1 MIPRTLF
8 SHEHEQFRESVRK
21 FFEQEAVPFHAQ
33 WEKDG
38 HIDRALWNKAG
49 EAGMLCSHIPEEYG
63 GMAADFLYSAVVIE
77 EQARLGLTGVG
88 FSLHSDIVAPYI
100 LHYGNE
106 EQKQYY
112 LPKLVSGELVTAIA
126 MTEPG
131 TGSDLQ
137 GVKTTAVLDGDEYV
151 INGSKTFITNG
162 WLADLVI
169 VVAKTDAKAG
179 AKGIS
184 LFLVDAKTP
193 GFSKGKRLEKVGM
206 KAQDTSELFFQDVRI
221 PKANLLGK
229 EGMGFVYL
237 MQELPQERLTVGVGA
252 IASAEAA
259 LKWTLDYTRERKA
272 FGRAVADFQNTR
284 FKLAEMATEIQVG
297 RVFVDRC
304 LELHLNKKLDVPTA
318 AMLKYWG
325 TDLQCKVI
333 DECVQLHGGYGYMW
347 EYPIARAWADS
358 RVQRIYAGT
367 NEIMKVIIAKQ
378 MGL

>member
-8 SHEHEQFRESVRK
+8 SSEHELFRESVRK
-21 FFEQEAVPFHAQ
+21 FFEQEAVPYHAQ

-77 EQARLGLTGVG
+77 EQSRLGLTGVG

-100 LHYGNE
+100 LHYGSE
-106 EQKQYY
+106 EQKLHY

-184 LFLVDAKTP
+184 LFLVEANTP

-221 PKANLLGK
+221 PKANMLGK

-259 LKWTLDYTRERKA
+259 LQWTKDYVRERKA
-272 FGRAVADFQNTR
+272 FGKPVAEFQNTR

-304 LELHLNKKLDVPTA
+304 LELHLDKKLDVPTA

-367 NEIMKVIIAKQ
+367 NEIMKEIISRA
-378 MGL
+378 L

>member
-8 SHEHEQFRESVRK
+8 SSEHELFRESVRK

-100 LHYGNE
+100 LHYGSE

-367 NEIMKVIIAKQ
+367 NEIMKEIISRA
-378 MGL
+378 L

>member
-8 SHEHEQFRESVRK
+8 SSDHELFRDSVRK
-21 FFEQEAVPFHAQ
+21 FFEQEAVPYHAQ

-49 EAGMLCSHIPEEYG
+49 EAGLLCSHIPEEYG
-63 GMAADFLYSAVVIE
+63 GMGADFLYSAVVIE

-100 LHYGNE
+100 LHYGSE
-106 EQKQYY
+106 EQKRHY
-112 LPKLVSGELVTAIA
+112 LSKLVSGELVTAIA

-169 VVAKTDAKAG
+169 VVAKTDPKAG

-184 LFLVDAKTP
+184 LFLVEASTP

-221 PKANLLGK
+221 PKANLLGR

-237 MQELPQERLTVGVGA
+237 MQELPQERLTVGVA
-252 IASAEAA
+252 ALASAEAA

-333 DECVQLHGGYGYMW
+333 DECVQLHGGYGFMW

-367 NEIMKVIIAKQ
+367 NEIMKEIISRS
-378 MGL
+378 L

>member
-8 SHEHEQFRESVRK
+8 SSEHELFRESVRK

-100 LHYGNE
+100 LHYGTE

-367 NEIMKVIIAKQ
+367 NEIMKEIISRA
-378 MGL
+378 L

>member
-8 SHEHEQFRESVRK
+8 SSEHELFRESVRK

-325 TDLQCKVI
+325 TDLQCKVM

-367 NEIMKVIIAKQ
+367 NEIMKEIISRA
-378 MGL
+378 L